1 MNSPAPVIPLWVLLG
16 ATASGKTRLAV
27 ALAQHMAASHAIPCE
42 ILSADSRQVFRGMDI
57 GTGKDLQEYGTL
69 PYHLIDICQPG
80 QEFSVYDF
88 QRHFCTALSGIVQRG
103 RQPFLVGGTG
113 LYIDA
118 VVRGYTLQPV
128 PENAELR
135 QQLAACTLDEL
146 AARLRQWRPQLHNHT
161 DLESRE
167 RAIRAIEIAAYNAN
181 NPPSAPLP
189 ALRPLIMGLRWPR
202 PILRQRITERLHSR
216 LQAGLVQ
223 EVEGLLAHGVSRER
237 LSAYGLEYRF
247 VCRHLQGE
255 LAWPS
260 LVQGLNQA
268 IHQFA
273 KRQETW
279 FRHMERLGVTIH
291 WLEAEQQPLQ
301 SAIAFL
307 ERQMAQPRQN
317 ADYTPHV

>member
-1 MNSPAPVIPLWVLLG
+1 MSSPASPIPLWVLLG

-27 ALAQHMAASHAIPCE
+27 ALAQHMADSHAIPCE

-57 GTGKDLQEYGTL
+57 GTGKDLQEYGSL
-69 PYHLIDICQPG
+69 PCHLIDICQPG

-88 QRHFCTALSGIVQRG
+88 QHHFGVALRAILDRG

-118 VVRGYTLQPV
+118 IVRGYHLQPV
-128 PENAELR
+128 PENPELR
-135 QQLAACTLDEL
+135 QQLATCTMDEL
-146 AARLRQWRPQLHNHT
+146 AARLRHWRPHLHNHT
-161 DLESRE
+161 DLDSRE
-167 RAIRAIEIAAYNAN
+167 RAVRAIEIAEHNAHH
-181 NPPSAPLP
+181 PPVTPLP
-189 ALRPLIMGLRWPR
+189 ALRPLVMGLRWPR

-216 LQAGLVQ
+216 LDAGLLPEVQ
-223 EVEGLLAHGVSRER
+223 GLLAQGVSMAR
-237 LSAYGLEYRF
+237 LAAYGLEYRF
-247 VCRHLQGE
+247 ACRHLQGE
-255 LAWPS
+255 LDWPS
-260 LVQGLNQA
+260 FVQGLNQA

-291 WLEAEQQPLQ
+291 WLEAEQEPLQ

-307 ERQMAQPRQN
+307 ERQL
-317 ADYTPHV
+317 